1 MDTDLA
7 PERLGQ
13 VLREARRNVGL
24 SRRRAAKRTG
34 IEASR
39 LRRYERGDAPVPDE
53 VLARLRALYGDAL
66 DDLVAPRAPLTV
78 EPTRVVAAGIE
89 QPLAQ
94 DDRDALLS
102 AYAHLVLRL
111 RGVGAGEP
119 LPLRADDLTVLAV
132 ALGSD
137 PDDVAQHVAAV
148 VGCTRAEAA
157 ALHDEVLRRR
167 VLVPAA
173 GLAIGAV
180 AYASA
185 VLAAPDTPAPLTRP
199 PARAQLAVAVP
210 DVSGAA
216 APRPTPDAAATA
228 PSAPSAPAATATPAA
243 TAAPAPAAHVAPPPA
258 DDAGGR
264 DGGLSNATTTT
275 TTTTTTTSSC
285 RCPTARP
292 SSRSATRSS
301 SRRPATN
308 RSRPRTNRR
317 PEGAPGSARYARPL
331 VPRLLPDEAAHAGL

>member
-13 VLREARRNVGL
+13 VLRDARRTVGL
-24 SRRRAAKRTG
+24 SRRRAAKRSG
-34 IEASR
+34 IEPSR
-39 LRRYERGDAPVPDE
+39 LRRYERGDEPVPDE
-53 VLARLRALYGDAL
+53 ALARLRALYGDAL
-66 DDLVAPRAPLTV
+66 DDLVVPRAPLTV
-78 EPTRVVAAGIE
+78 ESTRVAAAGME

-111 RGVGAGEP
+111 RGVGPGEP

-137 PDDVAQHVAAV
+137 PDEVARHVAAV

-199 PARAQLAVAVP
+199 STAPLAATA
-210 DVSGAA
+210 SL
-216 APRPTPDAAATA
+216 AATA
-228 PSAPSAPAATATPAA
+228 PVV
-243 TAAPAPAAHVAPPPA
+243 AAPAEAPDAPTSRAAAEPAPRAHPAPARAAHHRDDPADEPPAAHGQP
-258 DDAGGR
+258 G
-264 DGGLSNATTTT
+264 DGGGDVSIPPGETFIEIGDALVVEAPGYAPLPPDDTGDT
-275 TTTTTTTSSC
+275 
-285 RCPTARP
+285 PTAGDV
-292 SSRSATRSS
+292 A
-301 SRRPATN
+301 
-308 RSRPRTNRR
+308 
-317 PEGAPGSARYARPL
+317 AP
-331 VPRLLPDEAAHAGL
+331 